1 MQVKS
6 YLLEDIK
13 SIKEKYWI
21 YKKPLK
27 SEVDFFKNKYNIPT
41 ILANI
46 LVNKIKEKD
55 VASYLQPSFRKNL
68 PDPNILRNMDK
79 TIDIIIDS
87 ISKKKKNRFIR

>member
-13 SIKEKYWI
+13 SIKGKYWS
-21 YKKPLK
+21 Y
-27 SEVDFFKNKYNIPT
+27 
-41 ILANI
+41 
-46 LVNKIKEKD
+46 KIKEKD

-87 ISKKKKNRFIR
+87 ISKKKRLGC

>member
-13 SIKEKYWI
+13 SIKGKYWI

-27 SEVDFFKNKYNIPT
+27 SKIDFLKNKYNIPT

-46 LVNKIKEKD
+46 VVNKMNEED
-55 VASYLQPSFRKNL
+55 LASYLQPSFKNNL

-87 ISKKKKNRFIR
+87 ISKKKKLAY